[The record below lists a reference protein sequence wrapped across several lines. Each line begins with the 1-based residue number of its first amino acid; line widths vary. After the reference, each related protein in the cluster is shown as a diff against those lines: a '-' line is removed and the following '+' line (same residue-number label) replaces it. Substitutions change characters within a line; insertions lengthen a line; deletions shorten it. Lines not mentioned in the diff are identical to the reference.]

1 MKVMANAL
9 WLSCCRI
16 AADGLSF
23 VLFLAIARTLGPT
36 GTGQYSYAFAIAGL
50 VALVSTSGLEEY
62 GIRQYARAAPGER
75 AQLWASMLVTQ
86 GVQLALGLT
95 AFALFLGLE
104 TTRLAG
110 VVVMLELA
118 AYVVG
123 WGIARTLFVP
133 AMASQSMAA
142 PAASELICRLAAIA
156 FALVLARRPS
166 PSLPWMLA
174 GFPVAGAVLVAL
186 AARNAAGHVSLRTL
200 RWNGREIA
208 TTVRGSWPFAAAD
221 VLNQFY
227 ARADVLLIAYLLG
240 SAQVGLYATG
250 IKFVEIG
257 LLPLVLLGTAAY
269 PLLSKAAVESP
280 SVFAPPARELV
291 QLILF
296 LGGWLATALYCLV
309 PVLIVPL
316 FGERF
321 APAALLLPLIALFAA
336 FKGAEVAFYRVLY
349 SLQRQTLYVVS
360 LVAGSALIVT
370 LNLMLIPSLG
380 LNGAVIAAIVSTAA
394 VDAICAFGLARPV
407 GLRFLA
413 SSLVRTAIALA
424 MTAAAVEAIRR
435 TAAGPWVVALTG
447 CLLFPL
453 LGIAA
458 GLVRPPRRSDLLRR
472 TQTPQDAGIRERAP
486 SLTAA
491 EQPPHL

>member
-23 VLFLAIARTLGPT
+23 LLFLAIARVLGPS
-36 GTGQYSYAFAIAGL
+36 GTGQYSYAFAVAGL
-50 VALVSTSGLEEY
+50 VALISTSGLEEY
-62 GIRQYARAAPGER
+62 GIRQYVRAAPAER

-86 GVQLALGLT
+86 GAQLALGLT
-95 AFALFLGLE
+95 AFALFLGMQ

-118 AYVVG
+118 AYVIG

-142 PAASELICRLAAIA
+142 PAFSELVCRLAAIL
-156 FALVLARRPS
+156 FALALARRPS
-166 PSLPWMLA
+166 ASLPWMLA
-174 GFPVAGAVLVAL
+174 GFPVAGVVLVVL
-186 AARNAAGHVSLRTL
+186 AARNAAGHVSLRTF
-200 RWNGREIA
+200 RWSRRAVG
-208 TTVRGSWPFAAAD
+208 TTVRGTWPFAAAD

-240 SAQVGLYATG
+240 STQVGLYATG

-269 PLLSKAAVESP
+269 PLLSKAAAEGPTVL
-280 SVFAPPARELV
+280 APPARELV

-296 LGGWLATALYCLV
+296 FGGWLATALYCLV
-309 PVLIVPL
+309 PLLIVPL

-321 APAALLLPLIALFAA
+321 APAALLLPLIAVFAA
-336 FKGAEVAFYRVLY
+336 LKGAEVAFYRVLY
-349 SLQRQTLYVVS
+349 SLQRQTLYVAS
-360 LVAGSALIVT
+360 LAAGSALIVA
-370 LNLMLIPSLG
+370 LNLLLIPTLG
-380 LNGAVIAAIVSTAA
+380 LYGAVIAAIASTAV
-394 VDAICAFGLARPV
+394 VDAICAFGLARSV
-407 GLRFLA
+407 GLRFIA
-413 SSLVRTAIALA
+413 SALTRTALALVF
-424 MTAAAVEAIRR
+424 TAAVLEAARR
-435 TAAGPWVVALTG
+435 AAAGPWALALTG

-453 LGIAA
+453 LGTAA
-458 GLVRPPRRSDLLRR
+458 GLVRPPRRSELLRR
-472 TQTPQDAGIRERAP
+472 THTPQNAGIRDRTP
-486 SLTAA
+486 SLAAA
-491 EQPPHL
+491 EQPPRL

>member
-142 PAASELICRLAAIA
+142 PAASELPSITPASSSCCASEVNTAPWPALNSGLSSSQTTVAITASSALPPLASTAC
-156 FALVLARRPS
+156 P
-166 PSLPWMLA
+166 
-174 GFPVAGAVLVAL
+174 AVSAD
-186 AARNAAGHVSLRTL
+186 RNASR
-200 RWNGREIA
+200 
-208 TTVRGSWPFAAAD
+208 
-221 VLNQFY
+221 
-227 ARADVLLIAYLLG
+227 
-240 SAQVGLYATG
+240 
-250 IKFVEIG
+250 
-257 LLPLVLLGTAAY
+257 
-269 PLLSKAAVESP
+269 
-280 SVFAPPARELV
+280 
-291 QLILF
+291 
-296 LGGWLATALYCLV
+296 
-309 PVLIVPL
+309 
-316 FGERF
+316 
-321 APAALLLPLIALFAA
+321 
-336 FKGAEVAFYRVLY
+336 
-349 SLQRQTLYVVS
+349 
-360 LVAGSALIVT
+360 
-370 LNLMLIPSLG
+370 
-380 LNGAVIAAIVSTAA
+380 
-394 VDAICAFGLARPV
+394 
-407 GLRFLA
+407 
-413 SSLVRTAIALA
+413 
-424 MTAAAVEAIRR
+424 
-435 TAAGPWVVALTG
+435 
-447 CLLFPL
+447 
-453 LGIAA
+453 
-458 GLVRPPRRSDLLRR
+458 
-472 TQTPQDAGIRERAP
+472 
-486 SLTAA
+486 
-491 EQPPHL
+491 